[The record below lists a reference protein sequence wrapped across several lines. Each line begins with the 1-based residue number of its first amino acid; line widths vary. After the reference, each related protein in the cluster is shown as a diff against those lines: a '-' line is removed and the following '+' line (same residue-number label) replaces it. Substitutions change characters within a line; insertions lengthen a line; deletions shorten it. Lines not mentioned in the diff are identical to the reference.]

1 MRVIHPSMTWRD
13 AARSAAAASLTE
25 RPLQFLRYETVS
37 LAGPR
42 AVTYGIRGRGVAA
55 VVRHGSR
62 DIDRLIIAFGR
73 RAFAVPA
80 QARERM
86 AAIERPVVLDLGAGP
101 GMTALALLHQ
111 YPDARVT
118 SVEPDPISGVILRRT
133 MRANSRFAGWGEI
146 LAAAGDGAYLRGPG
160 YGRFGPR
167 MTEQRRRAHAEPLD
181 VSAMLLGADL
191 LALNMQG
198 GEWEVLGG
206 GQLARSAARVVF
218 LEPHRRGCPE
228 QDHVACGERLLL
240 DAGFR
245 LAHRSKGAGG
255 NVVLRAW
262 RPEPAVTHG

>member
-1 MRVIHPSMTWRD
+1 MTWRD
-13 AARSAAAASLTE
+13 VARSAAAAALTD

-62 DIDRLIIAFGR
+62 DIDRLITAFGR
-73 RAFAVPA
+73 RAFVIPPP
-80 QARERM
+80 AREQLGGL
-86 AAIERPVVLDLGAGP
+86 ERPTVLDLGAGT
-101 GMTALALLHQ
+101 GMTALALLAQ
-111 YPDARVT
+111 LPSARVT
-118 SVEPDPISGVILRRT
+118 SVEPDSISGIVLRRT
-133 MRANSRFAGWGEI
+133 MRANPRFAGWSEI

-160 YGRFGPR
+160 YGRFGPK
-167 MTEQRRRAHAEPLD
+167 MTEERRRAQTTPLD

-198 GEWEVLGG
+198 GEWGVLGG

-228 QDHVACGERLLL
+228 NDPVACGERLLL

-245 LAHRSKGAGG
+245 LACRSAGAGG
-255 NVVLRAW
+255 RVVLCAW
-262 RPEPAVTHG
+262 RPEPAGTPG